1 MGDNDSLGSIVAA
14 CCQADLLVLLSD
26 IDGLYTANPKDDP
39 NARLIPVVEELTPEI
54 FALAGDKGSELATGG
69 MVTKLHAAQI
79 ATEQGVS
86 MVISNGAV
94 PEHLYDIVEGK
105 PVGTKFV
112 GRKRV

>member
-1 MGDNDSLGSIVAA
+1 MGDNDSLGAIVAA

-26 IDGLYTANPKDDP
+26 IDGLYRQPQG
-39 NARLIPVVEELTPEI
+39 RPECP
-54 FALAGDKGSELATGG
+54 AYSGCGGADAGISLRWPETKGSELATGG
-69 MVTKLHAAQI
+69 MVTKLHAARI

-94 PEHLYDIVEGK
+94 PEHLTISWRGSRWEQNLS
-105 PVGTKFV
+105 